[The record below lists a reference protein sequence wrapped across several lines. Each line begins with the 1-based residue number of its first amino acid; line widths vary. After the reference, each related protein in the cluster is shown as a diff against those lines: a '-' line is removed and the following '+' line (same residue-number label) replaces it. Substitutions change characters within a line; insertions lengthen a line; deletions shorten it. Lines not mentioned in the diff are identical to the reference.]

1 MNKKLQD
8 LIDQSKNIVI
18 FTGAGISTLSGIPD
32 FRSYDNIKIFGD
44 PVKLSNINY
53 LNSNPKEFY
62 NFFQKRLDIVTN
74 SQLKLRA

>member
-44 PVKLSNINY
+44 PVKLI
-53 LNSNPKEFY
+53 
-62 NFFQKRLDIVTN
+62 I
-74 SQLKLRA
+74 